1 MRHIISALVENRP
14 GVLAKVAALVRA
26 RGYNIDSLS
35 VGETD
40 DPTVSRM
47 TFAVIGDDRVLE
59 QVTKQLN
66 RLIDVVKVID
76 FTGRDYVE
84 RELILLKVSC
94 KPGQRGQIIELM
106 DIFRGKIS
114 DLAQDSV
121 TVEAT
126 GDEKKVEA
134 LIELLRP
141 YGIKEIARPARQ
153 RRIPLR
159 VSRGPTTPTSTSG
172 PRSRCSRASRAPA
185 ASGRASGWPR
195 RRRRTS
201 PPRGPT

>member
-14 GVLAKVAALVRA
+14 GVLAKIASLVRA

-66 RLIDVVKVID
+66 RLIDVIKVSD
-76 FTGRDYVE
+76 FTGRDFIE
-84 RELILLKVSC
+84 RELVLIKVSC
-94 KPGQRGQIIELM
+94 PPGQRGQIIEIV

-114 DLAQDSV
+114 DLSPSSV
-121 TVEAT
+121 TVEVT
-126 GDEKKVEA
+126 GEEKKIEA
-134 LIELLRP
+134 AIELLRP
-141 YGIKEIARPARQ
+141 FGIKEIARTGIVAMLRGELGTGRESGG
-153 RRIPLR
+153 RRRPER
-159 VSRGPTTPTSTSG
+159 KGTDPQGPTAAEPPLPAGPATPIM
-172 PRSRCSRASRAPA
+172 A
-185 ASGRASGWPR
+185 
-195 RRRRTS
+195 
-201 PPRGPT
+201 

>member
-14 GVLAKVAALVRA
+14 GVLAKIAALVRA

-40 DPTVSRM
+40 DPGVSRM

-66 RLIDVVKVID
+66 RLIDVIKVLD

-84 RELILLKVSC
+84 RELLLVKVSC
-94 KPGQRGQIIELM
+94 KSAQRGQIIELM
-106 DIFRGKIS
+106 DIFRGKIC
-114 DLAQDSV
+114 DLAPDSM

-141 YGIKEIARPARQ
+141 FGIKEIARTGLVALLRGDAKDRAPGARPAREKKAEA
-153 RRIPLR
+153 P
-159 VSRGPTTPTSTSG
+159 P
-172 PRSRCSRASRAPA
+172 APA
-185 ASGRASGWPR
+185 PPPPAAANGE
-195 RRRRTS
+195 S
-201 PPRGPT
+201 PFA

>member
-14 GVLAKVAALVRA
+14 GVLAKIASLVRA

-66 RLIDVVKVID
+66 RLIDVIKVSD
-76 FTGRDYVE
+76 FTGRDFIE
-84 RELILLKVSC
+84 RELVLIKVSC
-94 KPGQRGQIIELM
+94 PPGQRGQIIEIV

-114 DLAQDSV
+114 DLSPSSV
-121 TVEAT
+121 TVEVT
-126 GDEKKVEA
+126 GEEKKIEA
-134 LIELLRP
+134 AIELLRP
-141 YGIKEIARPARQ
+141 FGIKEIARTGIVAMLRGELGTGRESGG
-153 RRIPLR
+153 RRRPER
-159 VSRGPTTPTSTSG
+159 KGTDPQGPTAAEP
-172 PRSRCSRASRAPA
+172 PLPA
-185 ASGRASGWPR
+185 
-195 RRRRTS
+195 
-201 PPRGPT
+201 

>member
-1 MRHIISALVENRP
+1 LVENRP
-14 GVLAKVAALVRA
+14 GVLAKIAALVRA

-40 DPTVSRM
+40 DPATSRM

-66 RLIDVVKVID
+66 RLIDVIKVSD

-84 RELILLKVSC
+84 RELVLAKVSC
-94 KPGQRGQIIELM
+94 LPGQRGQIIELM
-106 DIFRGKIS
+106 DIFRGKIC
-114 DLAQDSV
+114 DLSPNSV

-134 LIELLRP
+134 LLELLRP
-141 YGIKEIARPARQ
+141 YGIKEMARTGLVALLRGDLKDRNGGTRIVKPARPPA
-153 RRIPLR
+153 PDAPAPPKHHPP
-159 VSRGPTTPTSTSG
+159 GEG
-172 PRSRCSRASRAPA
+172 PRS
-185 ASGRASGWPR
+185 
-195 RRRRTS
+195 
-201 PPRGPT
+201 

>member
-14 GVLAKVAALVRA
+14 GVLAKISALVRA

-66 RLIDVVKVID
+66 RLIDVIKVID
-76 FTGRDYVE
+76 FTSRDYVE
-84 RELILLKVSC
+84 RQLVLAKVNC

-106 DIFRGKIS
+106 DIFRGRIC
-114 DLAQDSV
+114 DLAPESV

-134 LIELLRP
+134 LVELLRP
-141 YGIKEIARPARQ
+141 FGIKEMARTGLVALLRGDFKDRANGARTA
-153 RRIPLR
+153 REAKAEP
-159 VSRGPTTPTSTSG
+159 
-172 PRSRCSRASRAPA
+172 APA
-185 ASGRASGWPR
+185 APPPPAASEGE
-195 RRRRTS
+195 S
-201 PPRGPT
+201 PFA

>member
-14 GVLAKVAALVRA
+14 GVLAKIASLVRA
-26 RGYNIDSLS
+26 RGYNINSLS

-47 TFAVIGDDRVLE
+47 TFAVFGDDRVLE

-66 RLIDVVKVID
+66 RLIDVIKVID
-76 FTGRDYVE
+76 FTSRDYVE
-84 RELILLKVSC
+84 RELVLAKVSC
-94 KPGQRGQIIELM
+94 KAGQRGQIIELM
-106 DIFRGKIS
+106 DIFRGKIC
-114 DLAQDSV
+114 DLSPDSV

-141 YGIKEIARPARQ
+141 YGIKEIARTGLVALLRGEVKERPARSAKAGEEA
-153 RRIPLR
+153 P
-159 VSRGPTTPTSTSG
+159 PAP
-172 PRSRCSRASRAPA
+172 PRPA
-185 ASGRASGWPR
+185 AANGE
-195 RRRRTS
+195 S
-201 PPRGPT
+201 PFA

>member
-14 GVLAKVAALVRA
+14 GVLAKISALVRA

-66 RLIDVVKVID
+66 RLIDVIKVID
-76 FTGRDYVE
+76 FTNRSYVE
-84 RELILLKVSC
+84 RELVLAKISC
-94 KPGQRGQIIELM
+94 KPGQRGQIIEIM
-106 DIFRGKIS
+106 DIFRGKIC
-114 DLAQDSV
+114 DLSPETV

-126 GDEKKVEA
+126 GDEDKVEA
-134 LIELLRP
+134 LIELLKP
-141 YGIKEIARPARQ
+141 FGIKEIARTGLVALLRGDARERPARAAK
-153 RRIPLR
+153 PAEAA
-159 VSRGPTTPTSTSG
+159 PPK
-172 PRSRCSRASRAPA
+172 PA
-185 ASGRASGWPR
+185 ATNGE
-195 RRRRTS
+195 S
-201 PPRGPT
+201 PFA

>member
-14 GVLAKVAALVRA
+14 GVLAKISALVRA

-40 DPTVSRM
+40 DPTTSRM

-66 RLIDVVKVID
+66 RLIDVIKVLD

-84 RELILLKVSC
+84 RQLVLVKVSC
-94 KPGQRGQIIELM
+94 LPGQRGQIIELM
-106 DIFRGKIS
+106 DIFRGRIC
-114 DLAQDSV
+114 DLAPASV
-121 TVEAT
+121 TVEVT

-134 LIELLRP
+134 LLELLRP
-141 YGIKEIARPARQ
+141 YGIKEMARTGIVAL
-153 RRIPLR
+153 LR
-159 VSRGPTTPTSTSG
+159 GDMKDRNG
-172 PRSRCSRASRAPA
+172 
-185 ASGRASGWPR
+185 GRAARSKKPD
-195 RRRRTS
+195 TEEDA
-201 PPRGPT
+201 PPPSAAPPPSNGGDAGAPLA